1 MKRLIAGLV
10 ILLFLIFGWVFLEI
24 YLKYGNKPV
33 YVNEGKVS
41 VLDYSGEV
49 TTQAKKGGLLVKT
62 ARGRAL
68 VSAGGGLFLLRENSS
83 AEFSLSGIKLISG
96 VAEFYGEGMLKN
108 PALSCNFN
116 GEGVLS
122 ERTVS
127 VLRGKACGAS
137 SGEIFS
143 GKGKRKISIPDLS
156 VKAARDGLL
165 VKVSSPSLVEISREP
180 FFVRPISSF
189 NISSS
194 RLIRTGNGS
203 FHLRACL
210 PSGLICGPSHPVI
223 FKDLRAQLRSID
235 KTPPQLDVSI
245 TPKGK
250 VVIIRGTT
258 EVGVK
263 VFVNGARVPVEA
275 SGKFFHTLEFN
286 TPGIKTVVV
295 EAMDSAGNV
304 SRKVKQVVVYGD

>member
-1 MKRLIAGLV
+1 VKRLIAGLV

-33 YVNEGKVS
+33 YVQEGKVS
-41 VLDYSGEV
+41 VLDYNGKVSTRSEEN
-49 TTQAKKGGLLVKT
+49 GLIVKT
-62 ARGRAL
+62 GGGRVL
-68 VSAGGGLFLLRENSS
+68 VSTGQGLFLLKENSS
-83 AEFSLSGIKLISG
+83 AKFSISGIKILKG
-96 VAEFYGEGMLKN
+96 MAEFYGKGKIENSAFSCSFEGEGMISDR
-108 PALSCNFN
+108 A
-116 GEGVLS
+116 
-122 ERTVS
+122 VS
-127 VLRGKACGAS
+127 VIKGRACEAS
-137 SGEIFS
+137 SGQIFT
-143 GKGKRKISIPDLS
+143 GKKRRKISIPSLS
-156 VKAARDGLL
+156 VKSTGNGIL
-165 VKVSSPSLVEISREP
+165 VKVSSPALVEVSRGP
-180 FFVRPISSF
+180 FFVRPILSV
-189 NISSS
+189 NVSSS
-194 RLIRTGNGS
+194 RLIRPGNGS
-203 FHLRACL
+203 FHIRACL
-210 PSGLICGPSHPVI
+210 SSGLICSSSHPVI
-223 FKDLRAQLRSID
+223 FKDFRSQLRSLD

-263 VFVNGARVPVEA
+263 VFINGARVPVET

>member
-1 MKRLIAGLV
+1 MKKLITGLV
-10 ILLFLIFGWVFLEI
+10 ILLFLTFGWVFLEI

-33 YVNEGKVS
+33 YVREGEVS
-41 VLDYSGEV
+41 LLDYSGKV
-49 TTQAKKGGLLVKT
+49 TTRAKKGGLLVKT

-68 VSAGGGLFLLRENSS
+68 VSAGSGLFLLRENSS
-83 AEFSLSGIKLISG
+83 AEFSLSGIKLIRG
-96 VAEFYGEGMLKN
+96 VAEFYGEGKLKN
-108 PALSCNFN
+108 SFFSCDFK
-116 GEGVLS
+116 GEGMVS
-122 ERTVS
+122 EEAVS
-127 VLRGKACGAS
+127 VFRGGACGAS
-137 SGEIFS
+137 SGEVFT
-143 GKGKRKISIPDLS
+143 GKEKRKISIPDLS
-156 VKAARDGLL
+156 LKTTSEGLF
-165 VKVSSPSLVEISREP
+165 VKVPFPSQVEISREP

-189 NISSS
+189 NLSSS

-210 PSGLICGPSHPVI
+210 PSALICGPSHSAV
-223 FKDLRAQLRSID
+223 FKDLKAQLRSID

-263 VFVNGARVPVEA
+263 VFVNGIQVPVEA
-275 SGKFFHTLEFN
+275 SGKFFHTLEFD